1 MKRIYYFLLLLATV
15 GSISSCNQFLNTK
28 PLAFASPAANYAT
41 EPQLLQALAGVY
53 DVLGLSGSQLYADNL
68 FDKLGATTDEG
79 FYARAKA
86 NAASETYTFDYTEPN
101 IDATWQTLYIG
112 IERANNLIYYINTPK
127 SMDPVERN
135 AILGEAE
142 FLRGYYYFLLVS
154 NFGAVPMRLLPTT
167 ITGANSNNVP
177 RTDIKDVYAQI
188 LSDMTDAEGK
198 CYPATH
204 FGYSSRVSQT
214 TVEGVLARVCLTMAG
229 YPLQDHSKYADALKW
244 ATKVQAS
251 GLHALNPSYSQ
262 IFINEAQ
269 DVYDIKAAMW
279 EADFHGNELS
289 DTYQESGRLGNTNGI
304 AFSASNY
311 ADTGYSYGFINATA
325 KLYSLYG
332 PGDQRRDWAIA
343 PYGYSGTPSVR
354 VNKGTLIYD
363 RNCGKWRRS
372 YETLTPKSKN
382 NTGENFPILRYAD
395 VLLMLAEADNQV
407 NNGPSAN
414 AYEAINEVRRRGYGF
429 DVNTPNVIADL
440 PAGLSKAA
448 FQDTIVN
455 ERARELCFETLR
467 RPDLIRWGIWTS
479 TMQTLANQMHAD
491 LDNNTSWSY
500 ASIAA
505 TNAASSPKFLLYPIP
520 VSEITVNKAATQNPG
535 Y

>member
-1 MKRIYYFLLLLATV
+1 MKRIYYYLILLIMV
-15 GSISSCNQFLNTK
+15 GSITSCNKALNTQ
-28 PLAFASPAANYAT
+28 PVSFAAPAANYAT
-41 EPQLLQALAGVY
+41 ESQLLQALAGVY
-53 DVLGLSGSQLYADNL
+53 DVLGYNRSQLYADVF
-68 FDKLGATTDEG
+68 FDQLGATTDEG
-79 FYARAKA
+79 FYARATA
-86 NAASETYTFDYTEPN
+86 PLSAAYNFDYSEPN
-101 IDATWQTLYIG
+101 ITSTWQALYVG

-154 NFGAVPMRLLPTT
+154 NFGDVPMRLTPTT
-167 ITGANSNNVP
+167 ITGAATNNVP
-177 RTDIKDVYAQI
+177 RMPSKDVYAQI
-188 LSDMTDAEGK
+188 LKDMTDAEGK

-214 TVEGVLARVCLTMAG
+214 TVEGILARVCLTMAG
-229 YPLQDHSKYADALKW
+229 YPLLDKSKYQDALQW
-244 ATKVQAS
+244 ATKVQQS
-251 GLHALNPSYSQ
+251 GIHSLNPSYSQ

-269 DVYDIKAAMW
+269 DIYDIKEAMW
-279 EADFHGNELS
+279 EADFMGNDLS
-289 DTYQESGRLGNTNGI
+289 TTLETGRLGNTNGI
-304 AFSASNY
+304 TFTAANY
-311 ADTGYSYGFINATA
+311 PDTGYSYGFINATK
-325 KLYSLYG
+325 KLYNLYDS
-332 PGDQRRDWAIA
+332 GDLRRDWAIA
-343 PYGYSGTPSVR
+343 PYGYSGTNR

-372 YETLTPKSKN
+372 YELLTPKSKN

-429 DVNTPNVIADL
+429 PVFTSNAISDL
-440 PAGLSKAA
+440 PPGLNETD
-448 FQDTIVN
+448 FQDTLED

-467 RPDLIRWGIWTS
+467 RPDLIRWGIWTQ
-479 TMQTLANQMHAD
+479 TMSDLATQMNTD
-491 LDNNTSWSY
+491 LVATNNSLKY
-500 ASIAA
+500 AVIPA

-520 VSEITVNKAATQNPG
+520 ASEISVNKGATQNPG

>member
-1 MKRIYYFLLLLATV
+1 MKRIYYYLVLLIMV
-15 GSISSCNQFLNTK
+15 GSITSCNKNLNTQ
-28 PLAFASPAANYAT
+28 PISFASPAENYAT
-41 EPQLLQALAGVY
+41 EAQLLQALAGVY
-53 DVLGLSGSQLYADNL
+53 DVLGYQRGRLYADDL
-68 FDKLGATTDEG
+68 FDKLGATTDES
-79 FYARAKA
+79 FYSRAVPSA
-86 NAASETYTFDYTEPN
+86 LTVSYNFDYTEPT
-101 IDATWQTLYIG
+101 IDATWQALYIG

-154 NFGAVPMRLLPTT
+154 NFGGVPLRLQPTT
-167 ITGANSNNVP
+167 ITGAASISVP
-177 RTDIKDVYAQI
+177 RSSIADVYAQI
-188 LSDMTDAEGK
+188 LIDMTDAETK

-204 FGYSSRVSQT
+204 FNYSSRVSQT
-214 TVEGVLARVCLTMAG
+214 TVEGILARVCLTMAG

-244 ATKVQAS
+244 ATKVQQS
-251 GLHALNPSYSQ
+251 GIHSLNPSYSQ

-269 DVYDIKAAMW
+269 DIYDIKEAMW
-279 EADFHGNELS
+279 EADFNGNDQTTTLE
-289 DTYQESGRLGNTNGI
+289 TGRLGNTNGI
-304 AFSASNY
+304 AYSAANY

-325 KLYSLYG
+325 KLYKLYG

-343 PYGYSGTPSVR
+343 PYGYSGTNR

-372 YETLTPKSKN
+372 YELLTPKGKN

-407 NNGPSAN
+407 NGGPSAN

-429 DVNTPNVIADL
+429 PVGIQNAISDL
-440 PAGLSKAA
+440 PSGLSEVA
-448 FQDTIVN
+448 FQDTIEN
-455 ERARELCFETLR
+455 ERSRELCFEALR
-467 RPDLIRWGIWTS
+467 RPDLIRWGIWTE
-479 TMQTLANQMHAD
+479 TMTNIANQLNAD
-491 LDNNTSWSY
+491 IGNNTSY
-500 ASIAA
+500 NYSITPAL
-505 TNAASSPKFLLYPIP
+505 NAASSPKFLLYPIP
-520 VSEITVNKAATQNPG
+520 VSEISVNKGITQNPG